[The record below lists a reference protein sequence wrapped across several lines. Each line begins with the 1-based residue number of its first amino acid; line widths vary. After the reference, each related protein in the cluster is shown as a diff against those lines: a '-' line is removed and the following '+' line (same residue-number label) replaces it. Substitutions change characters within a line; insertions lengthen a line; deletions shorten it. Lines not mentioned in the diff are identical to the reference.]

1 MTPSTLT
8 LKNGL
13 TVVFV
18 PTAQPS
24 MTVLLLV
31 GAGSRYENK
40 NNNGIAHFFEHMA
53 FKGSKKYPNTKIIS
67 ETIERTGGI
76 FNAFTSKDHTGYW
89 IKATPAHFETIID
102 VLSDM
107 IINPLLDEEEIEREK
122 GVIIEEINMYED
134 SPQQKVSDFFE
145 KTLYGNHPLG
155 MEIAGEKETVAFFNR
170 QTFVDYIK
178 TLYHPQ
184 NAVLVV
190 AGGIG
195 DKINQSNYR
204 VSYSSGF
211 PPASRGVP
219 SRSKQVVL
227 DLKQAE
233 FDSYLQLIEEKFS
246 SWKNGE
252 KQEFERIDFK
262 QNKPK
267 IFVHHKKTEQA
278 HFCLGY
284 PTFGFFDK
292 RKYALLVLTTIL
304 GGGMSSRLFLEVR
317 ERRGLCYYVFTT
329 HQFYHEIGNVVTQAG
344 IVNNLD
350 KIKEAMT
357 VIIEEQEKI
366 KKGEIGKDE
375 LEKAKEMVKGR
386 LLLSLEDSFRVANFF
401 GSKKLL
407 EDKIETADQVI
418 KKIDAVAVDEVA
430 TLAKQLFLPEKI
442 NFALIGPYN
451 KENFSDLFTV

>member
-1 MTPSTLT
+1 MTPFTFT

-40 NNNGIAHFFEHMA
+40 KNNGIAHFFEHMA

-89 IKATPAHFETIID
+89 IKATPAHFETIVD

-134 SPQQKVSDFFE
+134 SPQQKVSDLFE
-145 KTLYGNHPLG
+145 KTLYDNHPLG
-155 MEIAGEKETVAFFNR
+155 MEIAGEKETVASFNR

-178 TLYHPQ
+178 TLYHPK

-190 AGGIG
+190 AGGLN
-195 DKINQSNYR
+195 KVQSSKFKVQNYNLKTSDFKKNF
-204 VSYSSGF
+204 VS
-211 PPASRGVP
+211 
-219 SRSKQVVL
+219 SRSKQVV
-227 DLKQAE
+227 
-233 FDSYLQLIEEKFS
+233 FDSYLKLIEDKFS

-262 QNKPK
+262 QDKPK

-317 ERRGLCYYVFTT
+317 ERRGLCYYIFTS

-350 KIKEAMT
+350 KIKEAIA
-357 VIIEEQEKI
+357 VIIEEQEKL
-366 KKGEIGKDE
+366 KKGEISQDE
-375 LEKAKEMVKGR
+375 LKKAKEMVKGR
-386 LLLSLEDSFRVANFF
+386 LLLSLEDSFKVANFF
-401 GSKKLL
+401 GSKMILQKKLL
-407 EDKIETADQVI
+407 T
-418 KKIDAVAVDEVA
+418 
-430 TLAKQLFLPEKI
+430 PEKQI
-442 NFALIGPYN
+442 EEIEKVGVEGIVALANEIFNDKHLNFILIGPFE
-451 KENFSDLFTV
+451 KENFDFLLG

>member
-1 MTPSTLT
+1 MTPSNFT

-40 NNNGIAHFFEHMA
+40 KNNGIAHFFEHMA

-76 FNAFTSKDHTGYW
+76 FNAFTSKDNTGYW
-89 IKATPAHFETIID
+89 IKATPAHFETIVD

-134 SPQQKVSDFFE
+134 SPQQKVSDLFE
-145 KTLYGNHPLG
+145 KTLYDNHPLG
-155 MEIAGEKETVAFFNR
+155 MEIAGEKETVASFNR
-170 QTFVDYIK
+170 QTFIDYIK
-178 TLYHPQ
+178 TLYHPK

-195 DKINQSNYR
+195 DKIN
-204 VSYSSGF
+204 F

-219 SRSKQVVL
+219 SRSKQVVF
-227 DLKQAE
+227 DPYLK
-233 FDSYLQLIEEKFS
+233 LIEEKFS

-262 QNKPK
+262 QDKPK

-317 ERRGLCYYVFTT
+317 ERRGLCYYVFTS
-329 HQFYHEIGNVVTQAG
+329 HQFYHEIGNFVTQAG

-350 KIKEAMT
+350 KIKEAIT
-357 VIIEEQEKI
+357 VIIEEQEKL

-375 LEKAKEMVKGR
+375 LKKAKEMVKGR
-386 LLLSLEDSFRVANFF
+386 LLLSLEDGFRVANFF

-418 KKIDAVAVDEVA
+418 KKIDAVTIDEIT
-430 TLAKQLFLPEKI
+430 TLAKQLLLPEKI

-451 KENFSDLFTV
+451 KENFSDLFKV

>member
-1 MTPSTLT
+1 MTPFTFT

-40 NNNGIAHFFEHMA
+40 KNNGIAHFFEHMA

-89 IKATPAHFETIID
+89 IKATPAHFETIVD

-107 IINPLLDEEEIEREK
+107 IINPLLDKEEIEREK

-134 SPQQKVSDFFE
+134 SPQQKVTDLFE
-145 KTLYGNHPLG
+145 KTLYENHPLG
-155 MEIAGEKETVAFFNR
+155 MEIAGEKETVASFNR

-178 TLYHPQ
+178 TLYHPK

-195 DKINQSNYR
+195 DKIN
-204 VSYSSGF
+204 F

-219 SRSKQVVL
+219 SRSKQVV
-227 DLKQAE
+227 
-233 FDSYLQLIEEKFS
+233 FDSYLKLIEDKFS

-262 QNKPK
+262 QDKPK

-350 KIKEAMT
+350 KIKEAIT

-401 GSKKLL
+401 GSKMILQKKL
-407 EDKIETADQVI
+407 IT
-418 KKIDAVAVDEVA
+418 
-430 TLAKQLFLPEKI
+430 PEKQI
-442 NFALIGPYN
+442 EEIEKVGVGEIVALANEIFNDRHLNFTLIGPFE
-451 KENFSDLFTV
+451 KENFAFLFD

>member
-1 MTPSTLT
+1 MTPSTFT

-40 NNNGIAHFFEHMA
+40 KNNGIAHFFEHMA

-89 IKATPAHFETIID
+89 IKATPAHFETIVD

-107 IINPLLDEEEIEREK
+107 IINPLLDKEEIEREK

-134 SPQQKVSDFFE
+134 SPQQKVSDLFE
-145 KTLYGNHPLG
+145 KTLYDNHPLG
-155 MEIAGEKETVAFFNR
+155 MEIAGEKETVASFNR
-170 QTFVDYIK
+170 HTFVDYIK
-178 TLYHPQ
+178 TLYHPK

-195 DKINQSNYR
+195 DKIN
-204 VSYSSGF
+204 F
-211 PPASRGVP
+211 PPTSRSVP
-219 SRSKQVVL
+219 SRSKQVV
-227 DLKQAE
+227 
-233 FDSYLQLIEEKFS
+233 FDSYLKLIEDKFS

-252 KQEFERIDFK
+252 KQEFDRIDFK
-262 QNKPK
+262 QDKPK

-292 RKYALLVLTTIL
+292 HKYALLVLTTIL

-350 KIKEAMT
+350 KIKEAIT

-366 KKGEIGKDE
+366 KKGEIGQDE

-401 GSKKLL
+401 GSKMILQKKLITPQ
-407 EDKIETADQVI
+407 KQIEEIEKVGVEEI
-418 KKIDAVAVDEVA
+418 VA
-430 TLAKQLFLPEKI
+430 LANEIFNDRHL
-442 NFALIGPYN
+442 NFTLIGPFE
-451 KENFSDLFTV
+451 KENFAFLFD

>member
-1 MTPSTLT
+1 MTPSTFT

-31 GAGSRYENK
+31 GGGSRYENK
-40 NNNGIAHFFEHMA
+40 KNNGIAHFFEHMA

-67 ETIERTGGI
+67 EKIERTGGI

-89 IKATPAHFETIID
+89 IKATPAHFETIVD

-107 IINPLLDEEEIEREK
+107 IINPLLDNEEIEREK

-134 SPQQKVSDFFE
+134 SPQQKVSDLFE
-145 KTLYGNHPLG
+145 KTLYDNHPLG
-155 MEIAGEKETVAFFNR
+155 MEIAGEKETVASFNR

-178 TLYHPQ
+178 TLYHPK

-190 AGGIG
+190 AGGLN
-195 DKINQSNYR
+195 KIKNSKLKIQNYNFHP
-204 VSYSSGF
+204 SDFKNNDSKNNFSS
-211 PPASRGVP
+211 
-219 SRSKQVVL
+219 SRSKQVV
-227 DLKQAE
+227 
-233 FDSYLQLIEEKFS
+233 FDSYLKLIEDKFS

-262 QNKPK
+262 QDKPK

-350 KIKEAMT
+350 KIKEAIT

-418 KKIDAVAVDEVA
+418 KKIDAVSVDEIT

-451 KENFSDLFTV
+451 KENFSNLFKV

>member
-1 MTPSTLT
+1 MTPFTFT

-40 NNNGIAHFFEHMA
+40 KNNGIAHFFEHMA

-89 IKATPAHFETIID
+89 IKATPAHFETIVD

-134 SPQQKVSDFFE
+134 SPQQKVTDLFE
-145 KTLYGNHPLG
+145 KTLYENHPLG
-155 MEIAGEKETVAFFNR
+155 MEIAGEKETVASFNR

-178 TLYHPQ
+178 TLYHPK

-195 DKINQSNYR
+195 DKIN
-204 VSYSSGF
+204 F

-219 SRSKQVVL
+219 SRSKQVV
-227 DLKQAE
+227 
-233 FDSYLQLIEEKFS
+233 FDSYLKLIEDKFS

-262 QNKPK
+262 QDKPK

-350 KIKEAMT
+350 KIKEAIT

-401 GSKKLL
+401 GSKMILQKKL
-407 EDKIETADQVI
+407 IT
-418 KKIDAVAVDEVA
+418 
-430 TLAKQLFLPEKI
+430 PEKQI
-442 NFALIGPYN
+442 EEIEKVGVGEIVALANEIFNDRHLNFTLIGPFE
-451 KENFSDLFTV
+451 KENFAFLFD